1 MSGESGWTLPS
12 ACLAVRAGVQTADG
26 ERPALLQGPVVID
39 PVFSSAWAP
48 LITFLALLSAQNIGD
63 VSAQKGVEF
72 MFRSGTVGFFA
83 PHSESFSFTYFK
95 RFTATPLKK
104 FFFFCCIC
112 VWNSIISLD

>member
-12 ACLAVRAGVQTADG
+12 ACLAVRTADG

-72 MFRSGTVGFFA
+72 MFRSGTVGFLLHTQKAF
-83 PHSESFSFTYFK
+83 HSLIS
-95 RFTATPLKK
+95 RGLQPLR
-104 FFFFCCIC
+104 
-112 VWNSIISLD
+112 

>member
-1 MSGESGWTLPS
+1 M
-12 ACLAVRAGVQTADG
+12 
-26 ERPALLQGPVVID
+26 ID

-72 MFRSGTVGFFA
+72 MFRSGTVGFSLRTQKAF
-83 PHSESFSFTYFK
+83 HSLISRGLQPKTS
-95 RFTATPLKK
+95 L
-104 FFFFCCIC
+104 FCCIC

>member
-1 MSGESGWTLPS
+1 MSRESGWTLPS

-72 MFRSGTVGFFA
+72 MFRSGTVGSLLHTQKA
-83 PHSESFSFTYFK
+83 YS
-95 RFTATPLKK
+95 L
-104 FFFFCCIC
+104 
-112 VWNSIISLD
+112 ISRGF